1 MAAGAYGP
9 GAWGRLAAARL
20 EQLSTE
26 WRGVAEYSCRAQAQ
40 GFKTDFWNVIWWLV
54 REHRERERERFS
66 FLVVYVR
73 CSRLSPRKHFGWA

>member
-1 MAAGAYGP
+1 MVDACTVVGHPVEHPCGLEESLRVAAGAYGP

-40 GFKTDFWNVIWWLV
+40 GFKTDFLECNMVACA
-54 REHRERERERFS
+54 RTS
-66 FLVVYVR
+66 
-73 CSRLSPRKHFGWA
+73 